1 MSSSHLPANS
11 RSGFL
16 FYHLCYF
23 RYFPLDNY
31 SNMKIRTRA
40 TPMLYTASL
49 LALPLPTLAQQ
60 TNQVIRPE
68 TITITATRQAY
79 QGDFKRLE
87 TPQAEQTIDAETL
100 RASGAVDLNQA
111 LDLSASVARQNNF
124 GGLWN
129 AFAIR
134 GFVGDENL
142 PSNYLVNGFNAG
154 RGFGGPRDLSGIES
168 VEVLKGP
175 RAALFGRGEPG
186 GTINLVT
193 KRPTFKTAGEF
204 RVSAGSFD
212 TYRADIDWTAPLS
225 DAFAVRLV
233 GFSEDAGSF
242 RDTIKTNKYG
252 VSPSLAWQI
261 SPQTKLVYELELSHQ
276 KIPFDRGVLAINGQ
290 LGRIPES
297 RFLGEPGDGPLKAE
311 VQGHQLEFQHDF
323 NKDWSALVG
332 LTTRK
337 TSLEGFSTEAEL
349 GTSRQ
354 RLLVDGQT
362 LTRQRRFR
370 DYDAD
375 YQVVRAEINGR
386 FKWGGLQHRV
396 IFGLDSDRFEN
407 DQVFLRARAPN
418 LSSNPTLV
426 QQQAINI
433 FNPVYGS
440 YTLPTPTPLTN
451 RVETQQSVGVFVQDQ
466 INLTEQLQVRVGA
479 RFDDYKQTLN
489 NRANG
494 QVSTQKDTRV
504 SPQLGVV
511 FQASKTLSLYAA
523 YGENFRPLS
532 GVDARGNG
540 FTPNQSTSVEA
551 GAKFSLGGIDGTVAV
566 FQVEQKNILVVD
578 DPSAFTLAAIGKAKS
593 RGLEIDLQGEI
604 GDGLSL
610 WASYA
615 YVDAKTSNT
624 FNDANFGVPVPAGTQ
639 LLNVPKQSL
648 SLQLVKSMSLAGRSL
663 QLGGGMVHVG
673 KRSGE
678 FTTAFKLPGY
688 TLGRAFVAYDVT
700 KTTTLRLDID
710 NLFDQTYYTNS
721 FSALWVQPG
730 TPRSARLSATF
741 KF

>member
-1 MSSSHLPANS
+1 MSKHS
-11 RSGFL
+11 
-16 FYHLCYF
+16 
-23 RYFPLDNY
+23 
-31 SNMKIRTRA
+31 MKKNHTRA
-40 TPMLYTASL
+40 VPMLCTATL
-49 LALPLPTLAQQ
+49 LAVPAIAQQ
-60 TNQVIRPE
+60 PSPAVQPE
-68 TITITATRQAY
+68 TLTITATRQAY

-111 LDLSASVARQNNF
+111 LALSATVARQNNF

-186 GTINLVT
+186 GTVNLVT

-204 RVSAGSFD
+204 RLSAGSFD
-212 TYRADIDWTAPLS
+212 TYRADADWTAPLS
-225 DAFAVRLV
+225 DNVAVRFV
-233 GFSEDAGSF
+233 GYTEDAGSF
-242 RDTIKTNKYG
+242 RNTVETSKHG
-252 VSPSLAWQI
+252 ASPSIAWRI
-261 SPQTKLVYELELSHQ
+261 SPQSNLVYELEYSQQ
-276 KIPFDRGVLAINGQ
+276 KIPFDRGVLALNGQ

-297 RFLGEPGDGPLKAE
+297 RFLGEPGDGPLKAD
-311 VQGHQLEFQHDF
+311 VQGHQLEFQRDF
-323 NKDWSALVG
+323 NKDWSALLG
-332 LTTRK
+332 ITKRK

-349 GTSRQ
+349 ATNRQ

-407 DQVFLRARAPN
+407 DQVFLRARAPA
-418 LSSNPTLV
+418 LASNPTLA

-451 RVETQQSVGVFVQDQ
+451 RVETQQSSGFFLQDQ
-466 INLTEQLQVRVGA
+466 INLSDRVQLRVGA
-479 RFDDYKQTLN
+479 RYDDYKQTLN

-494 QVSTQKDTRV
+494 QVLTQKETRV
-504 SPQLGVV
+504 SPQLGLV
-511 FQASKTLSLYAA
+511 FRADPSLSLYAT

-540 FTPNQSTSVEA
+540 FTPNQSTALEA
-551 GAKFSLGGIDGTVAV
+551 GAKFSVGGIDGTVAL
-566 FQVEQKNILVVD
+566 FQVRQKNILVAD
-578 DPSAFTLAAIGKAKS
+578 DPSALTLAAIGQAKS
-593 RGLEIDLQGEI
+593 RGIEIDLQGEI
-604 GDGLSL
+604 ANGYSI

-615 YVDAKTSNT
+615 YVDAKTTNT
-624 FNDANFGVPVPAGTQ
+624 FNDANFGVPVPAGTP

-648 SLQLVKSMSLAGRSL
+648 SLQLVKSMTLAGRGL
-663 QLGGGMVHVG
+663 QLGGGVVHVG

-678 FTTAFKLPGY
+678 FTTNFKLPAY
-688 TLGRAFVAYDVT
+688 TLARAFAAYEVT
-700 KTTTLRLDID
+700 KTTTLRLDVD
-710 NLFDQTYYTNS
+710 NIFDETYYTNS
-721 FSALWVQPG
+721 FSTLWVQPG
-730 TPRSARLSATF
+730 TPRSVRLSATF